1 MRRFT
6 LLTIAMF
13 VFSVLGVQLRA
24 QEATLADRIAAL
36 PQVKDVQ
43 ELESTQFAEKYLVIF
58 EQPIDHEN
66 PGMGTFTQ
74 RVYVCAVH
82 PDSATV
88 VVTEGYGAQYAASPR
103 YRDEI
108 SALFN
113 TNNIVVEHRYFLES
127 TPYPG
132 KSPEEVN
139 WDYMNAPNAAADLH
153 EVVTALKNVF
163 DGKWIS
169 TGISKGGQT
178 TMLYRL
184 RTWTSPYPT

>member
-66 PGMGTFTQ
+66 PDMG
-74 RVYVCAVH
+74 RR
-82 PDSATV
+82 
-88 VVTEGYGAQYAASPR
+88 AS
-103 YRDEI
+103 
-108 SALFN
+108 
-113 TNNIVVEHRYFLES
+113 
-127 TPYPG
+127 
-132 KSPEEVN
+132 
-139 WDYMNAPNAAADLH
+139 
-153 EVVTALKNVF
+153 
-163 DGKWIS
+163 
-169 TGISKGGQT
+169 
-178 TMLYRL
+178 
-184 RTWTSPYPT
+184 

>member
-1 MRRFT
+1 M
-6 LLTIAMF
+6 
-13 VFSVLGVQLRA
+13 
-24 QEATLADRIAAL
+24 
-36 PQVKDVQ
+36 Q

-139 WDYMNAPNAAADLH
+139 WDSGSPPVSAREARPPCSTAP
-153 EVVTALKNVF
+153 T
-163 DGKWIS
+163 I
-169 TGISKGGQT
+169 
-178 TMLYRL
+178 L